1 MKKMVQFDARARAA
15 LLGGVDQVA
24 AAVRAT
30 LGPSGRHVVID
41 HAPGPPVITDD
52 GATIAREITLRDSSE
67 NLGAQ
72 LMREVAAK
80 TQETAG
86 DGTTTACV
94 LAQFI
99 AREGLRVVAAGANP
113 VRVRLGLERAV
124 DAVAADLKLK
134 ARPVRGLEAMERV
147 AAQSANDDAEI
158 GQLVAR
164 ALDAVG
170 VDGSVAVEAG
180 KATASELVL
189 VDGFSFDRGYLSPYF
204 VNDAE
209 HMEVVLE
216 NAFVLIHDK
225 RLSTLAD
232 LLPLLEKVALAG
244 KPLLIIAEGVEGEAL
259 AALVVNRLRGTL
271 EVAAVKAPD
280 FGDRRRAILED
291 IAILTGGEVISEET
305 GKRLAGAELTVLGC
319 CARVTVKRDQTTLSG
334 GGGKP
339 RVVQSRAAQLKRQ
352 AEAAENRHD
361 REKLEARVA
370 RLLGK
375 VASLRVGGTTE
386 FEMKERKD
394 RVTDALA
401 ATRAAMEEGVVVG
414 GGVALLR
421 AAAIL
426 DTLPAGDDD
435 ERAGIAVLRR
445 ALEEPARTIAENCG
459 EDGGAVVAEIRRG
472 RGGFGFNAVTRV
484 FEDLVAAGVVDPVKV
499 TRTALVNAAS
509 IGSLILSTRTLV
521 AEAPPK
527 PDKKD

>member
-1 MKKMVQFDARARAA
+1 MKKMVRFDARARAA

-24 AAVRAT
+24 AAVRVT
-30 LGPSGRHVVID
+30 LGPRGRHVIIG

-52 GATIAREITLRDSSE
+52 GATIAREITLRDPSQ

-72 LMREVAAK
+72 LVREVAIK
-80 TQETAG
+80 TQEAAG

-113 VRVRLGLERAV
+113 VRVKLGLERAV
-124 DAVAADLKLK
+124 DAVVADLKMR

-158 GQLVAR
+158 GRLVAR

-170 VDGSVAVEAG
+170 VAGTVTVEEG
-180 KATASELVL
+180 KATSSELVL

-204 VNDAE
+204 VTDAE
-209 HMEVVLE
+209 RMEVVLE
-216 NAFVLIHDK
+216 NAFVLIHDQ
-225 RLSTLAD
+225 RLSSLAD

-244 KPLLIIAEGVEGEAL
+244 KPLLIIAEEVEGEVL
-259 AALVVNRLRGTL
+259 ATLVVNRLRGTL
-271 EVAAVKAPD
+271 EVVALKAPD
-280 FGDRRRAILED
+280 FGDRRRQVLED
-291 IAILTGGEVISEET
+291 IAILTGGEVISEEA
-305 GKRLAGAELTVLGC
+305 GKRLAGVDLSALGR
-319 CARVTVKRDQTTLSG
+319 CARVLVTREKTTLSG
-334 GGGKP
+334 GGGKLET
-339 RVVQSRAAQLKRQ
+339 VHQRAAQLGRQ
-352 AEAAENRHD
+352 AEAAVNRYD

-375 VASLRVGGTTE
+375 VASLRVGGTTA

-401 ATRAAMEEGVVVG
+401 ATRAAMEEGVITG

-421 AAAIL
+421 AAVIL
-426 DTLPAGDDD
+426 DQLPAGDGD

-459 EDGGAVVAEIRRG
+459 EDGGTVVAEIRRG
-472 RGGFGFNAVTRV
+472 KGGFGFNAITCVY
-484 FEDLVAAGVVDPVKV
+484 EDLAAAGVVDPVKV

-527 PDKKD
+527 PDQKD

>member
-24 AAVRAT
+24 AAVRVT

-52 GATIAREITLRDSSE
+52 GASIAREITLRDSSE

-124 DAVAADLKLK
+124 DAVAADLKMK

-147 AAQSANDDAEI
+147 AAQSANDDVEI

-170 VDGSVAVEAG
+170 VDGTVTVEAG
-180 KATASELVL
+180 KATTSELVL

-209 HMEVVLE
+209 RMEAALE

-225 RLSTLAD
+225 RLSSLAD

-305 GKRLAGAELTVLGC
+305 GKRLAGAELTVLGR

-334 GGGKP
+334 GGGEP
-339 RVVQSRAAQLKRQ
+339 RVVQKRAAQLKRQ

-361 REKLEARVA
+361 REKLEARLA

-421 AAAIL
+421 AAAVL

-484 FEDLVAAGVVDPVKV
+484 FEDLVASGVVDPVKV